1 MAPDSSP
8 LGPRL
13 TWRGGLAAVA
23 AGLAAD
29 LLLVLLA
36 PAGAETAVW
45 WSVVGLYVG
54 ALLESPRHR
63 WPVLL
68 PAVAVAA
75 AISLLARDTD
85 QTTIALG
92 ALATTAQALLGAVL
106 LRVGT
111 TRLLRT
117 VGDVARLA
125 GAALAVGVLAAGA
138 LALGA
143 GAATRGDDA
152 AVLVGALT
160 ATAVSVAVLT
170 PPVVL
175 LPQLVPA
182 TQPWALV
189 LGHAALVA
197 LACWV
202 TLGPDPLV
210 PLPFLPLAL
219 LGLGAFAFDL
229 AVTSLE
235 LAVLSGAVV
244 ALAARGSGPVGSM
257 LEDGGLTWVEAAG
270 WTQAYCLAGALVVLP
285 LGVAVR
291 QQQRLRQQVQAEEA
305 QQRLT
310 FEHSSVGMLVLHRAS
325 EGASAGRL
333 VVEDLNG
340 AAARAL
346 GAARESLLG
355 RRVIDLL
362 AVEGRVPAVEDG
374 LLDGEPVWRGRC
386 RVLTRPTS
394 ELDVVV
400 ASRAAGESVA
410 RQGEVF
416 TMQLV
421 DVGQQVAAA
430 EQADQARQLTE
441 ATIDTAGCV
450 ILVTDERG
458 EVLRVNAATEQVT
471 GHRPDALLGR
481 PIWETP
487 VTPSTRPDL
496 ESLLA
501 WPNRSGLPVV
511 RESTITAADGRELR
525 LIWSSNVVA
534 ARDGQPAYCVITG
547 VDVTAERASTTLV
560 NHLMQASIATALV
573 GTDRRGVVTV
583 LNSGAERL
591 LGVGSADAV
600 GRPVTDFLDPGEVE
614 QRCPGGFVACASQ
627 MSSGT
632 ESAAQDWT
640 WIAEDGTRHVVAMTI
655 SPTAD
660 DSGRLGYLLVA
671 QDVTERQAGHA
682 ALAEALDKERAAVE
696 RLQALDRARD
706 ELVSTVSHEL
716 RTPVTSILGYT
727 ELLRDGSLVE
737 PDPAQVPLLE
747 TITRGSHRLIDI
759 CNDLLLL
766 SGLEAGAISLTMRR
780 LDLRE
785 TVRDAVDSVQPLLA
799 GRALRIE
806 VEQPDVAVGVDGDA
820 HQLERAVANL
830 LGNAVKFT
838 SDGGRVVVTLA
849 REGDEALVA
858 VADTGIGIPAG
869 DQEAV
874 FTRFFRTDEVQQQAI
889 PGTGLGLSIVADI
902 VHAHRGRVE
911 LESAPG
917 AGTTVLLRLPAP
929 GAA

>member
-1 MAPDSSP
+1 MAPDISP
-8 LGPRL
+8 PGPRL
-13 TWRGGLAAVA
+13 TWRGGLAVVA

-36 PAGAETAVW
+36 PSGTENAVW
-45 WSVVGLYVG
+45 WSVVGLHVG
-54 ALLESPRHR
+54 ALLESPRRR
-63 WPVLL
+63 WPVLV
-68 PAVAVAA
+68 PAVAA
-75 AISLLARDTD
+75 AAALSLLARDAD
-85 QTTIALG
+85 QTTIVLG
-92 ALATTAQALLGAVL
+92 ALATTAQAGLGAVL
-106 LRVGT
+106 LGVGT

-125 GAALAVGVLAAGA
+125 GVALAVGLLAALA

-143 GAATRGDDA
+143 GAAPGGVDA

-175 LPQLVPA
+175 LPQLTPGA
-182 TQPWALV
+182 QPWALV
-189 LGHAALVA
+189 LAHAVLVA
-197 LACWV
+197 LACWA
-202 TLGPDPLV
+202 TLGPEPVV

-229 AVTSLE
+229 AITSLE
-235 LAVLSGAVV
+235 LAVLSGVVV
-244 ALAARGSGPVGSM
+244 ALAARGAGPVGSM
-257 LEDGGLTWVEAAG
+257 LEDGGLTGVEAAG

-291 QQQRLRQQVQAEEA
+291 QQQRLRQQVEAEEA

-310 FEHSSVGMLVLHRAS
+310 FEHSSVGMLVLHRAT
-325 EGASAGRL
+325 GGDSAGRL

-340 AAARAL
+340 AAAHAL
-346 GAARESLLG
+346 GAAREALLG

-362 AVEGRVPAVEDG
+362 AVEGPVPTVEDG
-374 LLDGEPVWRGRC
+374 LLDGEPVWRGHC
-386 RVLTRPTS
+386 RVLTRPGS
-394 ELDVVV
+394 RLEVVV
-400 ASRAAGESVA
+400 ASRAAGQSA
-410 RQGEVF
+410 TRQGEVF
-416 TMQLV
+416 TLQLV
-421 DVGQQVAAA
+421 DVGQEMAAA
-430 EQADQARQLTE
+430 EQADRARQLTE

-450 ILVTDERG
+450 IVVTDERG
-458 EVLRVNAATEQVT
+458 QVLRVNAATEQIT
-471 GHRPDALLGR
+471 GHPPGALLGR

-487 VTPSTRPDL
+487 VTPSARADL

-511 RESTITAADGRELR
+511 RESTVTAADGRELR

-573 GTDRRGVVTV
+573 GTDRQGVVTV

-591 LGVGSADAV
+591 LGLSSAEAA
-600 GRPVTDFLDPGEVE
+600 GRPVTDFLDPDEVE
-614 QRCPGGFVACASQ
+614 QRCPGGFVTCAARMDTGS
-627 MSSGT
+627 
-632 ESAAQDWT
+632 ESETQDWT
-640 WIAEDGTRHVVAMTI
+640 WVSRHGTRHVVAMTI
-655 SPTAD
+655 SPTSD
-660 DSGRLGYLLVA
+660 ESGRLGYLLVA

-682 ALAEALDKERAAVE
+682 ALAAALDKERAAVE

-727 ELLRDGSLVE
+727 ELLRDGSIVE
-737 PDPAQVPLLE
+737 PDPAQVPMLE

-799 GRALRIE
+799 DRSLRIE
-806 VEQPDVAVGVDGDA
+806 VEQPEDAVVADGDP

-838 SDGGRVVVTLA
+838 SDGGRVVVTLT
-849 REGDEALVA
+849 REGEEALVA
-858 VADTGIGIPAG
+858 VADTGIGIPPA

-874 FTRFFRTDEVQQQAI
+874 FTRFFRTDEAQQQAI

-917 AGTTVLLRLPAP
+917 AGTTVLLRLPARGP
-929 GAA
+929 G